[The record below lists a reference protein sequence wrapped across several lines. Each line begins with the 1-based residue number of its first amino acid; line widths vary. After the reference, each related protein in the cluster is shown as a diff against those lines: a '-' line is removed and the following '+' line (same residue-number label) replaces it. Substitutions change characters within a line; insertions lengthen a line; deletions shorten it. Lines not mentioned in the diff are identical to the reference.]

1 MSHIVQTNTKTSQ
14 ECETALISQL
24 WSVMV
29 LIIGSVMV
37 SVMRSVMESV
47 MGSRLNKKSL
57 LVFPKYHM
65 ECNMIWKI
73 LQNIHR
79 DHYICDVKWLDTG
92 SLAVLWMNR
101 FLGVDQPCD
110 HVCKNNDCND
120 DTDDGCNAMMIMM
133 MTAMMILMKAIIW
146 NVFIG
151 CKTPPSI
158 PFAPL
163 QTTSATRF

>member
-1 MSHIVQTNTKTSQ
+1 
-14 ECETALISQL
+14 
-24 WSVMV
+24 MV

-37 SVMRSVMESV
+37 SVMWSVMESV

-57 LVFPKYHM
+57 LVFPKHYM

-92 SLAVLWMNR
+92 SLAVLWLNR
-101 FLGVDQPCD
+101 SLGVDQPCD
-110 HVCKNNDCND
+110 RVCKKNDCND

-133 MTAMMILMKAIIW
+133 MTAMMIMMMAAMMILMIAIIW